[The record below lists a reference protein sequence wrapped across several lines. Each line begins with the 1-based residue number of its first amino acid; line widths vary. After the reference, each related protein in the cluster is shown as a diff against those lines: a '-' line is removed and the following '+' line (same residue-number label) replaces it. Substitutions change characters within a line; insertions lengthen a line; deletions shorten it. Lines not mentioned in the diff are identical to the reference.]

1 MPIFHYRARDT
12 VGVLVTGTL
21 RGESPDDIA
30 RELHN
35 QGFTPVAIKP
45 QTSRKSLVLT
55 LFARV
60 GEEELIVFSRQ
71 LATMIKAGISFIRC
85 LDTLEA
91 QTSNRSMKSIIREI
105 KVDVEG
111 GSSFSEALRKFP
123 KIFSTLYTGMVR
135 VGEEAGV
142 LDEVLERLATLL
154 EHEAVTKQR
163 VRTAVRYPLIVV
175 VTLTGAFFFLT
186 TFVIPKFAAVYASS
200 EVALP
205 LPTRVILWLSN
216 AVTGYWWL
224 IAVGFVGAIF
234 GAKLYLKTTPGRWQ
248 MDRFKLK
255 APLVGH
261 IVQKAVMARF
271 ARIFATL
278 YRSGI
283 PVLRSLDVVTG
294 TLGNLLIARAVDIIK
309 EDVSEGSTLAA
320 PMQKTGMFPPIV
332 VQMVGVGEET
342 GAIDEMLNKVAEY
355 FESEV
360 EYSIR
365 NLSTTLEPVL
375 LAILAGAI
383 LFLALGVFLP
393 MWDMISAF
401 RR

>member
-1 MPIFHYRARDT
+1 MPVFSYRARDMA
-12 VGVLVTGTL
+12 GALVTGTL
-21 RGESPDDIA
+21 QGESPDA
-30 RELHN
+30 VANEL
-35 QGFTPVAIKP
+35 QGQGYTPVTIKP
-45 QTSRKSLVLT
+45 HTARKSFSFNI
-55 LFARV
+55 FARIS
-60 GEEELIVFSRQ
+60 EEDLIVFSRQ
-71 LATMIKAGISFIRC
+71 LATMIKAGIPFIRS

-91 QTSNRSMKSIIREI
+91 QTTSKRMKSVIRAV
-105 KVDVEG
+105 KVDVAG
-111 GSSFSEALRKFP
+111 GTSFSDSLRKFP
-123 KIFSTLYTGMVR
+123 KEFSPLYTGMVR

-142 LDEVLERLATLL
+142 LDDILDRLATLL

-175 VTLTGAFFFLT
+175 VTLTAAFFFLT

-200 EVALP
+200 RVDLP
-205 LPTRVILWLSN
+205 LPTRVLMWLSN

-224 IAVGFVGAIF
+224 IAAGAI
-234 GAKLYLKTTPGRWQ
+234 GAVVAAKLYMRTTTGRWQ
-248 MDRFKLK
+248 MDRLKLR
-255 APLVGH
+255 APFVGQ
-261 IVQKAVMARF
+261 IVRKAVMARF

-283 PVLRSLDVVTG
+283 PVLHGLDVVTG
-294 TLGNLLIARAVDIIK
+294 TLGNLLVARAVDIIK
-309 EDVSEGSTLAA
+309 EDVSEGSTIAA

-332 VQMVGVGEET
+332 VQMVSVGEET
-342 GAIDEMLNKVAEY
+342 GALDGMLDKVAEY

-375 LAILAGAI
+375 LAVLAGAI

-401 RR
+401 KK